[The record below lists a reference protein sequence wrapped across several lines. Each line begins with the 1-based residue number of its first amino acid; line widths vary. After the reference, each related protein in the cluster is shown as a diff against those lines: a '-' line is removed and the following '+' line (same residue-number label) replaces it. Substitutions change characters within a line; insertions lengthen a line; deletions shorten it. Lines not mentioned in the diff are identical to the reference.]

1 MMKKILNIKV
11 IISVI
16 LIVSALIFV
25 FLPNDCCLKDYKE
38 NAVTELLS
46 ILITVVIIDFFIQK
60 KNEKEKKENK
70 QREILRLHNLFNIY
84 LMQYKEAY
92 IRIFGNEE
100 LKYSDMSKLLKPSPT
115 RFILSTK
122 PAYHD
127 FFRLWKSLFHQA
139 EEYISKLDLG
149 EDNELIDILSAFVAD
164 NIFIDTLQLAYQ
176 QRESILYGKEA
187 AFKWD
192 IEQIEKSKEKYKITD
207 IANIQDLY
215 SITFDLL
222 VRNTQLIQMY
232 DDLMSGLDSAKLRKV
247 ANETK
252 V

>member
-1 MMKKILNIKV
+1 MKKILNIKV

-16 LIVSALIFV
+16 LIVSALILV

-84 LMQYKEAY
+84 LMQYKGAY
-92 IRIFGNEE
+92 TRIFGNEE

-115 RFILSTK
+115 RFNISTK

-127 FFRLWKSLFHQA
+127 FFRLWKMLFQQTNWN
-139 EEYISKLDLG
+139 IIKLDLG
-149 EDNELIDILSAFVAD
+149 EDNV
-164 NIFIDTLQLAYQ
+164 Y
-176 QRESILYGKEA
+176 LY
-187 AFKWD
+187 
-192 IEQIEKSKEKYKITD
+192 I
-207 IANIQDLY
+207 
-215 SITFDLL
+215 
-222 VRNTQLIQMY
+222 
-232 DDLMSGLDSAKLRKV
+232 
-247 ANETK
+247 
-252 V
+252 